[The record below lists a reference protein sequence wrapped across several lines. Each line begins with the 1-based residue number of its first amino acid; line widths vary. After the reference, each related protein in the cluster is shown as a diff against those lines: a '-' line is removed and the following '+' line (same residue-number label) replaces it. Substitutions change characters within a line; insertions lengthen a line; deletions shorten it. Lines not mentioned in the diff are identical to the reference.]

1 MKAVG
6 WMFSGHAKKQII
18 VTFKDLVEKVNIKV
32 KVIDLHSLAV
42 INVFESIS
50 SKELKKDSSY
60 IVMDIG
66 AQKTSLII
74 FRNHRIIF
82 VKEME
87 VGGLMV
93 T

>member
-1 MKAVG
+1 MK
-6 WMFSGHAKKQII
+6 K
-18 VTFKDLVEKVNIKV
+18 LIKV

-82 VKEME
+82 VKNGSWWFDGYRRDSKINGYWFKAEDKDKY
-87 VGGLMV
+87 
-93 T
+93 